1 MVTGGG
7 EITVARIDFEG
18 GTLDITAGDV
28 TAERTINFFEGTFQT
43 GNGTLSTAE
52 FNVHG
57 ALEIDDGMIV
67 SDALNVGGT
76 LDLISGT
83 MSAVAIDVDG
93 ALNLVGGTT
102 LSTTDFNI
110 DGALDVDDATI
121 SSNALQVGGTLDV
134 HSGTVSSIAT
144 IDIEGTLKVNSGTI
158 SSDAVTVGGTLDLHS
173 GMVSSVAFGVDG
185 ALEIDGGTISSDAL
199 NVGGTMD
206 VHGGMVSSVALDV
219 DGALKLDGGS
229 ISTTTFSVGGAF
241 DYQSGS
247 LQVTGDD
254 VVVGLAGQ
262 LGPAFE
268 LTSAHDL
275 EVTQN
280 VVVDAGAGLTLSS
293 NTVAAAAILNDG
305 DLQIGALKVASD
317 VGMIHNSGHIAGDG
331 RIGAGLDNQAGGDLE
346 AAAGTELRF
355 TGSGNTNAGEINID
369 ESSVEFTNSLINMA
383 GGFIGGSG
391 LLATG
396 GLANAGLIE
405 FTQDSD
411 VLGDIDNMPGGQI
424 IASGH
429 STLTLFDDVVHNGAE
444 IRANSGS
451 SIVFFGGMTGA
462 AVLTGGG
469 DFFLEGDTRP
479 GNSPGLLDFDGNVT
493 FGGLNTLEIE
503 LGGLTRVTEY
513 DAVDVSGTLALGG
526 ALNVVLFDLGGGLFT
541 PQLGNVFDIFD
552 AGSIVGSF
560 AGINLPSL
568 QAGLLWNTS
577 LLESAGELSVAAVP
591 LPPSVWMLM
600 SCAALLMWRRRP
612 AP

>member
-158 SSDAVTVGGTLDLHS
+158 SSDA
-173 GMVSSVAFGVDG
+173 
-185 ALEIDGGTISSDAL
+185 L

-293 NTVAAAAILNDG
+293 NTVAAAAIVNDG